1 MSPSIENELL
11 TALPH
16 LRAFARS
23 LTGDLDRADDLVQD
37 AVARALAAAHQYTPG
52 TNFKAW
58 VFTILRN
65 LYFND
70 LRRGKFKAE
79 PLDDAPLD
87 SCAVP
92 PRQEANLEFDDLRR
106 ALMQL
111 TAEQRQVVILVGASG
126 FSYEDA
132 ARICDC
138 AVGTIRSRLSRARRE
153 LIRLMFNETAARGD
167 LAPRHRPQGAEAA
180 VERDAGKDRTRIGGD
195 RAGANTR
202 RAATGQ
208 RSRAATKSGTTADRP
223 GYAERRA

>member
-79 PLDDAPLD
+79 SLDDAPLD

-153 LIRLMFNETAARGD
+153 LIRLMFNEPSAAARMG
-167 LAPRHRPQGAEAA
+167 LAPRQILQGAEA
-180 VERDAGKDRTRIGGD
+180 DRGG
-195 RAGANTR
+195 GE
-202 RAATGQ
+202 RAANGRGSRRQ
-208 RSRAATKSGTTADRP
+208 SEHRSRPAVAGRQCYA
-223 GYAERRA
+223 AERRA